1 MTLVK
6 ILRIGFLSFILGV
19 LLLFIFENFGTFTYK
34 FEGKVENTEAV
45 EISYNSPFG
54 TEVKYVD
61 DDISQPQRKNAM
73 LITYSEKISVYT
85 QAMQKD
91 FWYSLVFAVA
101 LFVFIY
107 LAKQRRLTS

>member
-1 MTLVK
+1 MTSSK
-6 ILRIGFLSFILGV
+6 IIQFGLLSFILGV
-19 LLLFIFENFGTFTYK
+19 LLLFIFENFGTFVYK
-34 FEGKVENTEAV
+34 FEGKVENTKTV
-45 EISYNSPFG
+45 KISYNSPFG
-54 TEVKYVD
+54 TEITYVD

-91 FWYSLVFAVA
+91 FWYALVFGAA
-101 LFVFIY
+101 LFILMY